1 MATENLTV
9 KFKVDASGVKQGADE
24 AKQKVKQAAAEM
36 ESDVK
41 HSSDSMESHLD
52 KVAQSAKKVGGAASS
67 AGSGVKDLEQQV
79 VQSSNRMEDSL
90 DKVAEKVKGISARQA
105 VGIASRAL
113 GVAGN
118 VAGWMGENYAEDEG
132 SKAGWDTASSA
143 LSGAAQGAMLG
154 GAIGTIFGP
163 IGTAIGGA
171 AGALAGAAA
180 GLFAAS
186 KELEKAAKDLEKS
199 SESKMLNAGK
209 DLYERRRKAEYDEEA
224 SVFQAGLDNGTLTPS
239 EIFAEQRK
247 RQEWL
252 AKKTAER
259 DQFVSEH
266 QYDTGEAAVNA
277 AAKLDLLERAIDVA
291 NDRINAFASVVDA
304 AKEIEEEGVKEAKK
318 AIEERKKEA
327 KALRD
332 RIEADARDAE
342 KSDRKLIARQSEE
355 TRWRDISSANT
366 KEAQGILESS
376 GLKGLLDAQA
386 KNKADLD
393 NAIKEL
399 DDYTR
404 RHKDVGNA
412 RPEDVAKIASTIFDL
427 QQAVSQATQRFKDFS
442 PLVQEQGKKLEEQ
455 KRNAESTLTATQR
468 QLEGVMSKPANSPT
482 DSLTRI
488 GGGRGY
494 TDYNNSTAKVQMS
507 IEANLKTLVSN
518 QQRQLQEI
526 INKMENFSATGTWAE

>member
-1 MATENLTV
+1 MATEELKV
-9 KFKVDASGVKQGADE
+9 KFTVDASGVKTGADE
-24 AKQKVKQAAAEM
+24 AKNKVKQAASEM

-41 HSSDSMESHLD
+41 HSSNSMESHLD

-67 AGSGVKDLEQQV
+67 AGAGVKDLEQQV
-79 VQSSNRMEDSL
+79 VQSSSRMEDSL

-132 SKAGWDTASSA
+132 SKAGWDAASSA
-143 LSGAAQGAMLG
+143 LSGAGQGAMLG
-154 GAIGTIFGP
+154 ASIGTLFGP
-163 IGTAIGGA
+163 VGTAIGGA

-180 GLFAAS
+180 GLFSAS

-199 SESKMLNAGK
+199 SEGKMLNAGK
-209 DLYERRRKAEYDEEA
+209 DLYERNRLSGYENETQQFVHDL
-224 SVFQAGLDNGTLTPS
+224 QNGDRSTGD
-239 EIFAEQRK
+239 IYNEQQK
-247 RQEWL
+247 RQDWL
-252 AKKTAER
+252 NQKIAER

-277 AAKLDLLERAIDVA
+277 ANKLQLLERAIQVA
-291 NDRINAFASVVDA
+291 QERIQAFAPAVQA
-304 AKEIEEEGVKEAKK
+304 AQEIEEAGARAAQA

-327 KALRD
+327 QAARAAV
-332 RIEADARDAE
+332 EAQE
-342 KSDRKLIARQSEE
+342 KVARQAEATIQKYSER
-355 TRWRDISSANT
+355 TARKDAQTANAQ
-366 KEAQGILESS
+366 EAQDILASS
-376 GLKGLLDAQA
+376 GVKGLVDVQSQ
-386 KNKADLD
+386 NKTALD

-399 DDYTR
+399 DDYIRANANVTGDAAIGVAQHITELER
-404 RHKDVGNA
+404 AVDDARNRFQDFAPVVQGQKD
-412 RPEDVAKIASTIFDL
+412 
-427 QQAVSQATQRFKDFS
+427 Q
-442 PLVQEQGKKLEEQ
+442 LEEQ

-526 INKMENFSATGTWAE
+526 INKMDSFSVNGTWSE